1 MMAESTLSNPIHQTG
16 FFKNLVEN
24 MEIGVIICDTDGKI
38 VYINRTY
45 ARFLDIDIEK
55 SLGRHANQVIS
66 NSRLPIVAKTGIA
79 EINYPH
85 QFKDTGFLV
94 HRVPLREHGRVIAV
108 VGLVLFDSATTV
120 TKLAEKLEQLESK
133 LVDVQKELATVHATA
148 YTFESIIGKSESIKK
163 AVSEASGAASTN
175 MPVLITGESGTGK
188 ELFAQAIHHASSRR
202 HFPFIRVNCA
212 AMPKDLLE
220 AELFGY
226 EKGSFTGAN
235 PKGKPGK
242 FELAHLGTMFLDEI
256 GDMPLEMQPKLLRV
270 LELKEFERVGGVN
283 VISSDFRIVS
293 ATNQNLEHLMKTG
306 QFRRDL
312 YYRINGIPV
321 EIEPLRNRREDILP
335 IAYHFIEKT
344 VKGPSGKGIRIHP
357 TAEKAMVQYDWPGN
371 GRELLH
377 VVQRTLFGI
386 RSGTIKAEH
395 LPDYLFHST
404 VFPRRSETATLGDY
418 MKSAERFLIEQ
429 TLRQVDGNKTK
440 AADLLGIH
448 RTLLYRKMRILGI
461 DL

>member
-1 MMAESTLSNPIHQTG
+1 MTEAISNPVYQTG

-45 ARFLDIDIEK
+45 ARFLEIDIENC
-55 SLGRHANQVIS
+55 LGKHATEIVS
-66 NSRLPIVAKTGIA
+66 NSRLHIVAKTGIS

-85 QFKDTGFLV
+85 QFKDSGFIV
-94 HRVPLREHGRVIAV
+94 HRIPLRENGRVIAV
-108 VGLVLFDSATTV
+108 VGMVLFDSVTTV

-133 LVDVQKELATVHATA
+133 LVDVQKELAAVHTTSF
-148 YTFESIIGKSESIKK
+148 TFDSIAGKSGSIKS
-163 AVSEASGAASTN
+163 AIREASGAAGTT

-188 ELFAQAIHHASSRR
+188 ELFAHAIHHASGRR

-212 AMPKDLLE
+212 AMPKELLE

-226 EKGSFTGAN
+226 EKGSFTGAH

-256 GDMPLEMQPKLLRV
+256 GDMPLDIQPKLLRV
-270 LELKEFERVGGVN
+270 LELKEFERVGGVK
-283 VISSDFRIVS
+283 VIFSDFRIIS

-312 YYRINGIPV
+312 YFRINGIPLD
-321 EIEPLRNRREDILP
+321 IEPLRARREDIIP
-335 IAYHFIEKT
+335 TAYHFIEKT

-357 TAEKAMVQYDWPGN
+357 TAEKALEKYDWPGN

-377 VVQRTLFGI
+377 VMQRTLYGAK
-386 RSGTIKAEH
+386 SGTIKPED
-395 LPDYLFHST
+395 LPDYLFSST
-404 VFPRRSETATLGDY
+404 VFPKRSGAPTLY
-418 MKSAERFLIEQ
+418 ERMRSAEQFLIEQ
-429 TLRQVDGNKTK
+429 TLRQAGGNKTK
-440 AADLLGIH
+440 AAELLGIH
-448 RTLLYRKMRILGI
+448 RTLLYRKIKLL
-461 DL
+461 DLDL

>member
-1 MMAESTLSNPIHQTG
+1 MSIGSWLTQRLSNPIYRTG

-45 ARFLDIDIEK
+45 ARFLDIDIEN
-55 SLGRHANQVIS
+55 SLGRHATQVIS

-94 HRVPLREHGRVIAV
+94 HRVPLRENGRVIAV

-133 LVDVQKELATVHATA
+133 MVDVQKELATVHTTTF
-148 YTFESIIGKSESIKK
+148 TFESIIGKSESIKK
-163 AVSEASGAASTN
+163 AVSEALSAAGTT

-188 ELFAQAIHHASSRR
+188 ELFAHAIHHASSRR

-321 EIEPLRNRREDILP
+321 DIEPLRNRREDIIP

-357 TAEKAMVQYDWPGN
+357 TAEKAMEKYDWPGN

-377 VVQRTLFGI
+377 VVQRTLFDI
-386 RSGTIKAEH
+386 KSGTIKPEN

-404 VFPRRSETATLGDY
+404 MFPRRSERNH
-418 MKSAERFLIEQ
+418 SE
-429 TLRQVDGNKTK
+429 
-440 AADLLGIH
+440 
-448 RTLLYRKMRILGI
+448 
-461 DL
+461 